1 VAGGGFSTAGGG
13 SSVAGGGSSGTGEGS
28 SVAGGVVGPLVVGG
42 GAAVRGGEVSTVL
55 GGDVSPV
62 LGEGSSETGIAVL
75 GVGRVAGEDTTELLL
90 AFAIRASPE
99 PAPAKPS
106 RTFRTVFCT
115 VSLLPWSTVT
125 ACSSICSATP
135 GRMRSTTC
143 RGIGLSESGANQ
155 VRNETTTTAAT
166 ITPAPA
172 NKDLCLSPPRRPR
185 SRFGRR
191 RAGAFIPRP
200 LLLSRINF
208 SIRRTLLSKDPA
220 DEDPAYH
227 EHDAQAQREQRDH
240 LPGGRGGLVDL
251 LLARGE
257 RVGGARAGSDSAV
270 TTTATNVPISMNFV
284 NLLLLPHC
292 RLSKP
297 RQMIAPRPWK

>member
-1 VAGGGFSTAGGG
+1 VAGGGFSAAGGG
-13 SSVAGGGSSGTGEGS
+13 SSVAGGGSSLVGGGS
-28 SVAGGVVGPLVVGG
+28 SVAGVGSSVAGDDVAGSLVGAGG
-42 GAAVRGGEVSTVL
+42 GASAVVVGREGSAVAGR
-55 GGDVSPV
+55 DVSPV
-62 LGEGSSETGIAVL
+62 LGEGSWEVGVAVL
-75 GVGRVAGEDTTELLL
+75 GVGRVAGEGATNLLLL
-90 AFAIRASPE
+90 AALAIRVISE
-99 PAPAKPS
+99 PAPDKPS

-115 VSLLPWSTVT
+115 VSLLPWSTVA

-155 VRNETTTTAAT
+155 VSNETTTTAAT

-227 EHDAQAQREQRDH
+227 EHDAQAQCEQRDH

-270 TTTATNVPISMNFV
+270 TTTAN
-284 NLLLLPHC
+284 
-292 RLSKP
+292 
-297 RQMIAPRPWK
+297 